1 MLDMKKLKGLVGQLN
16 QMLSEA
22 DGEVVAEKEQYAR
35 PDDQGE
41 ESDGDDAAE
50 DMSEGE
56 SDDVEDP
63 KMKAKMMALMLKKKM
78 GGA

>member
-1 MLDMKKLKGLVGQLN
+1 MKKLKGLVGQLN

-41 ESDGDDAAE
+41 ESDGDDASE
-50 DMSEGE
+50 EMSEGE
-56 SDDVEDP
+56 SDDGEDP